1 MLCIILIIIYE
12 AVLKYECDESES
24 ALNPL
29 IIITTTDFRLHR
41 TQSDKT
47 MMSTGAAAAAFKV
60 GIIPTNT
67 KTSSSSSSRNKEQ
80 HHPNT
85 IVKRGGRMHRRH
97 HQHLLR
103 ATKKGQQKTEDNN
116 KSSSSKSNFIKYQ
129 SKPYTDK
136 DGNNPRPWYI
146 DEATGKANGLVVIF
160 VFLASQVF
168 IGTVL
173 QPLAVFINQL
183 WEPIVGGNLYLDNI
197 Y

>member
-1 MLCIILIIIYE
+1 M
-12 AVLKYECDESES
+12 
-24 ALNPL
+24 
-29 IIITTTDFRLHR
+29 R
-41 TQSDKT
+41 
-47 MMSTGAAAAAFKV
+47 AAFNV

-67 KTSSSSSSRNKEQ
+67 KTSSSSSSAARGGAAAASLARHKEQ
-80 HHPNT
+80 HHPIT
-85 IVKRGGRMHRRH
+85 IVKRGGRMHHRRH
-97 HQHLLR
+97 HHHLLR
-103 ATKKGQQKTEDNN
+103 ATKKGKQKTEDTN
-116 KSSSSKSNFIKYQ
+116 KSSSKSNNFIKYQ

-136 DGNNPRPWYI
+136 DGDNPRPWYI
-146 DEATGKANGLVVIF
+146 DEASGKANGIVVIV

>member
-1 MLCIILIIIYE
+1 M
-12 AVLKYECDESES
+12 
-24 ALNPL
+24 
-29 IIITTTDFRLHR
+29 R
-41 TQSDKT
+41 
-47 MMSTGAAAAAFKV
+47 AAFNV

-67 KTSSSSSSRNKEQ
+67 KTSSSSSSAARGGDAAASLARHKEQ
-80 HHPNT
+80 HHPIT
-85 IVKRGGRMHRRH
+85 IVKRGGRMHHRRH
-97 HQHLLR
+97 HHLLR
-103 ATKKGQQKTEDNN
+103 ATKKGGPQKTEDTN
-116 KSSSSKSNFIKYQ
+116 KSSSKSTNFIKYQ

-136 DGNNPRPWYI
+136 DGDNPRPWYI
-146 DEATGKANGLVVIF
+146 DEASGKANGIVVIV